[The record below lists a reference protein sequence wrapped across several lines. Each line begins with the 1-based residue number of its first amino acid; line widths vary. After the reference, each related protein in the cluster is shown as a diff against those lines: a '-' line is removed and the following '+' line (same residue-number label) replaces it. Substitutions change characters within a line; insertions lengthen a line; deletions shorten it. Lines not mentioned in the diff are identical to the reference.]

1 MFKII
6 TITFDR
12 NKRGF
17 DEEVLTQIILNKQV
31 TSYHVQF
38 FEDGAEKYKRG
49 LKGVFIPDRFRC
61 NVKNEDP
68 QVVRIE
74 DSCKTVLLRTVRGTR

>member
-61 NVKNEDP
+61 NVKNEDLVP
-68 QVVRIE
+68 FQ
-74 DSCKTVLLRTVRGTR
+74 KTSFNPCFSGCLLI